1 MLIMKKLYSSLFQ
14 NKLLLIFFCFI
25 IFSSLVF
32 SWEQELDSNNM
43 ESKMTKQQS
52 IIVYESETCGSCKAF
67 EKDVAAS
74 WDASI
79 SIQKTYES
87 TPPANIELKEAV
99 WATPTIVMIEDNKE
113 TARYTGY
120 DGNAKAFWKWYGMQT
135 MTEEQ
140 KKIAFEHGTERAF
153 TGSLLDNKEP
163 GYYVDPLTGARLF
176 RSDTKFNSGTGW
188 PSFFDPVPGALA
200 FDDDGWR
207 VEVLSASSGI
217 HLGHVFNDGPP
228 PTGKRY
234 CINSAVLKFVAD

>member
-14 NKLLLIFFCFI
+14 NKLLFVFFCFI

-32 SWEQELDSNNM
+32 SWEQELDTNNM
-43 ESKMTKQQS
+43 ESKMTKQT
-52 IIVYESETCGSCKAF
+52 IMVFESETCGSCKAF
-67 EKDVAAS
+67 EKDVTAN

>member
-14 NKLLLIFFCFI
+14 NKLLFVFFCFI

-32 SWEQELDSNNM
+32 SWEQELDTNNM
-43 ESKMTKQQS
+43 ESKMTKQT
-52 IIVYESETCGSCKAF
+52 IMVFESETCGSCKAF
-67 EKDVAAS
+67 EKDVTAN

-87 TPPANIELKEAV
+87 KPPANIELKEAV

>member
-14 NKLLLIFFCFI
+14 NKLIFIFFCFI
-25 IFSSLVF
+25 IFSSFVF
-32 SWEQELDSNNM
+32 SWEQELDTNNM
-43 ESKMTKQQS
+43 ESKMTKQT
-52 IIVYESETCGSCKAF
+52 IMVFESETCGSCKAF
-67 EKDVAAS
+67 EKDVTAN

-87 TPPANIELKEAV
+87 TPPSNIELKEAV
-99 WATPTIVMIEDNKE
+99 WATPTIVMVEDNKE

-234 CINSAVLKFVAD
+234 CINSAVLKIVAD

>member
-1 MLIMKKLYSSLFQ
+1 MKKLYSSLFQ
-14 NKLLLIFFCFI
+14 NKLLFVFFCFI

-32 SWEQELDSNNM
+32 SWEQELDTNNM
-43 ESKMTKQQS
+43 ESKMTKQT
-52 IIVYESETCGSCKAF
+52 IMVFESETCGSCKAF
-67 EKDVAAS
+67 EKDVTAN

-87 TPPANIELKEAV
+87 TPPSNIELKEAV
-99 WATPTIVMIEDNKE
+99 WATPTIVMVEDNKE

>member
-14 NKLLLIFFCFI
+14 NKLLFIFFCFI

-43 ESKMTKQQS
+43 ESKMTKQT
-52 IIVYESETCGSCKAF
+52 IMVFESETCGSCKAF
-67 EKDVAAS
+67 EKDVTAN

-234 CINSAVLKFVAD
+234 CINSAVLKCVAD